1 MMGWAGTV
9 YAVTLPV
16 TLSVYHLG
24 PNNEYYRTSYL
35 VRIAK
40 FVSENMSK
48 FLITEWFI

>member
-1 MMGWAGTV
+1 MAMD
-9 YAVTLPV
+9 V

-35 VRIAK
+35 VRIAM